1 MTGWNEI
8 DFLPPRYRE
17 QHAQRKNFL
26 WRVVVLGAYL
36 GLLAMGSVAQRAR
49 LGKLQAEL
57 TQSQQQ
63 LADAQQLAVQL
74 ASTEQQLSRERAAAQ
89 LVTYLHHPWPRTQVL
104 AAILPRVPES
114 IYLTELRLYP
124 LAQQASATPFWQRQ
138 AAEKKDKDKP
148 PPPPATADLERLREE
163 RAATVTVVQLNGV
176 AHDQAVLHAFLQ
188 RLAEDELF
196 AAVELLS
203 IESLRNDNNK
213 HGCAFEVCLKLRPGH
228 GEKRPANASTAA
240 TAVQRGLAASSQ
252 PTGPGGTP

>member
-1 MTGWNEI
+1 VTAWNEI

-17 QHAQRKNFL
+17 QHVQRKNFL

-49 LGKLQAEL
+49 LYRLQGEL
-57 TQSQQQ
+57 VQAQQQ
-63 LADAQQLAVQL
+63 LADAQQLSVQL
-74 ASTEQQLSRERAAAQ
+74 EYTEQQLSRDRAAAQ
-89 LVTYLHHPWPRTQVL
+89 LVTYLQHPWPRTQVL

-124 LAQQASATPFWQRQ
+124 LAQQSSATPFWQRQ
-138 AAEKKDKDKP
+138 ANDKKDKDKP
-148 PPPPATADLERLREE
+148 APPPALADLQRLRDE

-188 RLAEDELF
+188 HLAEDELF

-203 IESLRNDNNK
+203 IESLRNDANIQ
-213 HGCAFEVCLKLRPGH
+213 GCAFEVCLKLRPGH
-228 GEKRPANASTAA
+228 GEKQPAAPRTADSVRPDAIA
-240 TAVQRGLAASSQ
+240 AASAEH
-252 PTGPGGTP
+252 GPGGVR

>member
-1 MTGWNEI
+1 MTAWNEI

-49 LGKLQAEL
+49 LGKLQNEL
-57 TQSQQQ
+57 AQSQQQ
-63 LADAQQLAVQL
+63 LAEAQQISVQL
-74 ASTEQQLSRERAAAQ
+74 EYAEQQLSRDRAAAQ
-89 LVTYLHHPWPRTQVL
+89 LVTYLQHPWPRTQVL

-124 LAQQASATPFWQRQ
+124 LAQQSSATPFWQRQ
-138 AAEKKDKDKP
+138 AADKKDKDKP
-148 PPPPATADLERLREE
+148 PPPPAMADLERLREE
-163 RAATVTVVQLNGV
+163 RANTVTVVQLNGV

-188 RLAEDELF
+188 QLAEDELF

-213 HGCAFEVCLKLRPGH
+213 HGCAFEVCLKLRHGY
-228 GEKRPANASTAA
+228 GEKRPATPSTAA
-240 TAVQRGLAASSQ
+240 AITRGTVATNSQAAGQ
-252 PTGPGGTP
+252 GGGR